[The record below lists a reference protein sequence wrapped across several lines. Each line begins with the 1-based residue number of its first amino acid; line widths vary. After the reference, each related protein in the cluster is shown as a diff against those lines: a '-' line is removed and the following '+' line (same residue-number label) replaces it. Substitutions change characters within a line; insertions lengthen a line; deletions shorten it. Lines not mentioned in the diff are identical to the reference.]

1 MESKMKLNVIN
12 LCNSCQKEFAVCSKT
27 DIIFG
32 NDVGND
38 NVMACSGY
46 VPYVLSKDVSHAWV
60 A

>member
-1 MESKMKLNVIN
+1 MKLNVIN